1 MRMLAKADI
10 RRRLQPLA
18 PLPTGLTPRGALRAP
33 VRSVLFD
40 VYGTLF
46 ISASGDI
53 DAARNRMSGRSGLEI
68 LLRKHHIARSA
79 TEVLQDLYAA
89 VEAAHAATKK
99 SGVQH
104 PEVDIVRIWQAVTGL
119 DSRSRAK
126 DFAVEFEI
134 IANPVYPMPHLPVVL
149 KYLVEKNVAMG
160 IISNAQFYTPL
171 LFDWFFDAE
180 PEGLGFRPDLLFF
193 SYRFGRAKP
202 SPVLFESAARVLN
215 QTGVTRPE
223 VLYVGNDMLNDVY
236 PAHASGFQTGLF
248 AGDRR
253 SLRLREDEG
262 RCRGLKPD
270 VVITDLIQLIDLV

>member
-18 PLPTGLTPRGALRAP
+18 PLPTGLTPRGALRPP
-33 VRSVLFD
+33 VRSVMFD

-53 DAARNRMSGRSGLEI
+53 DAAQNRTSGRAGLEI
-68 LLRKHHIARSA
+68 LLRKYHIARSA
-79 TEVLQDLYAA
+79 TEIFQELYAA
-89 VEAAHAATKK
+89 VEAAHAASKK
-99 SGVQH
+99 SGVRH
-104 PEVDIVRIWQAVTGL
+104 PEVDIVRIWQAITGL
-119 DSRSRAK
+119 DSRNRVK

-134 IANPVYPMPHLPVVL
+134 TANPVYPMPHLPEVL

-160 IISNAQFYTPL
+160 IISNAQFYTPM

-180 PEGLGFRPDLLFF
+180 PEDLGFRPDLLFF

-202 SPVLFESAARVLN
+202 SPVLFESAARALS
-215 QTGVTRPE
+215 QTGVTRQE
-223 VLYVGNDMLNDVY
+223 ILYIGNDMLNDVY
-236 PAHASGFQTGLF
+236 PAHASGFQTALF

-253 SLRLREDEG
+253 SLRLREDED